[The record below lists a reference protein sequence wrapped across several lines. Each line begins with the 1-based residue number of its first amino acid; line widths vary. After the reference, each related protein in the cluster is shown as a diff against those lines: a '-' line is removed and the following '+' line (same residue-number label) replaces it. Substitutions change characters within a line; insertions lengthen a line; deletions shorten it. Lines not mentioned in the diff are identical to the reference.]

1 MMKIIFNQ
9 DGSIESI
16 TIPESIQQGNDGV
29 DEIFVKWNGYS
40 NTDYTCDA
48 VFTLPNGD
56 TNTLVATTSGSGFL
70 ITLTEAQ
77 TLYAGKLLASFRLK
91 DLNTTLFS
99 YQYEFQINPTGA
111 DIDET
116 TITIAQYNSIVQAM
130 NSYLLLDGGTLN
142 DGAKIELVKGT
153 SSSNPHLRITNDDDP
168 QKYGLFT
175 ATGLLF
181 RNDTATKTY
190 TAQLKVDFDN
200 GTTPYFEI
208 VRDTNICKVYMPNV
222 SSYANGTVLTLQKQL
237 YRHRFSIT
245 LRDAGGGLVFEVI
258 NAVSTSMSITGSE
271 VDEKYVLF
279 PMATASSDYRDIKY
293 ISGASVDPVY
303 FACLTQD
310 SNGLKISAFKIN
322 NDGTLTSRRL
332 LTTLTDSVVA
342 L

>member
-168 QKYGLFT
+168 QTYGLFT

-200 GTTPYFEI
+200 GTTPYFQI
-208 VRDTNICKVYMPNV
+208 VRDTNIYKVYMPNV

-237 YRHRFSIT
+237 YRHT
-245 LRDAGGGLVFEVI
+245 LSMTASGGYGLRFEVI
-258 NAVSTSMSITGSE
+258 NDSDTSLTING
-271 VDEKYVLF
+271 YN
-279 PMATASSDYRDIKY
+279 A
-293 ISGASVDPVY
+293 SGASVFAASTSTYKNFKYVGTSASDPNKLV
-303 FACLTQD
+303 AINHD
-310 SNGLKISAFKIN
+310 NNGLKIKVFKVES
-322 NDGTLTSRRL
+322 DGTLSAEAT
-332 LTTLTDSVVA
+332 TPTLTDSVVA